1 VYEAVWYSCARMV
14 RRNADA
20 PLVVEVPPAGAD
32 RPSWGRVGVITAIG
46 FIVGVAWPRLAGVR
60 LGPSVP
66 EAPSSSAAASPSGA
80 AAGPPSAGAVSVL
93 PSAVAVAPAS
103 SQPAAAVAP
112 AADVSATH
120 RRHGGHGD
128 SSPGPEAKEA
138 EDAAAQ
144 VTWEVAIIRDAPKT
158 GKVLARLQRGTAI
171 RVGAA
176 KDGWYPVKYGEG
188 FASDGW
194 VYRGAIG
201 R

>member
-1 VYEAVWYSCARMV
+1 VHDAVWYSCAPMV

-20 PLVVEVPPAGAD
+20 PLAVEVPRPGAD

-66 EAPSSSAAASPSGA
+66 EAPSSAATAPASGA
-80 AAGPPSAGAVSVL
+80 AGPSAAGAVSVL
-93 PSAVAVAPAS
+93 PPAVAVAPAS
-103 SQPAAAVAP
+103 SQPAVPVAP

-128 SSPGPEAKEA
+128 SSAGPEAKEA